1 MEAIISIVLCA
12 LAFVILI
19 ILLKIINKYI
29 FKDKIKLN
37 FLEVFIAWTVVYII
51 NIILVN
57 TNSLTAM
64 GIPIKPFY
72 DAGATKYYFS
82 LGYVIH
88 VQKPMIDEDTSI
100 EKITEFVS
108 PFDWIK

>member
-1 MEAIISIVLCA
+1 METIISIVLCI

-19 ILLKIINKYI
+19 VLLKIINKYI
-29 FKDKIKLN
+29 FKDKIKIY
-37 FLEVFIAWTVVYII
+37 FLEVFIAWTIVFII

-57 TNSLTAM
+57 TNSLTAI
-64 GIPIKPFY
+64 GIPVKPFY
-72 DAGATKYYFS
+72 DAGTTKYYFS

-88 VQKPMIDEDTSI
+88 VQKPMINEDASI

>member
-1 MEAIISIVLCA
+1 MEIVISIVLIA
-12 LAFVILI
+12 LAFI
-19 ILLKIINKYI
+19 ILLVLLKFINKCI

-37 FLEVFIAWTVVYII
+37 ILEVVISWGIVFII
-51 NIILVN
+51 NVILVN
-57 TNSLTAM
+57 TNSLNAI
-64 GIPIKPFY
+64 GIPIKPFF
-72 DAGATKYYFS
+72 DAGANKYYFS

-88 VQKPMIDEDTSI
+88 VQKPMINEDTSI

>member
-1 MEAIISIVLCA
+1 MEVMISIVLCV

-19 ILLKIINKYI
+19 VLLKIINKYL

-37 FLEVFIAWTVVYII
+37 FLEVFIAWTVVFII

-57 TNSLTAM
+57 TNCLTAV
-64 GIPIKPFY
+64 GIPVKPFY
-72 DAGATKYYFS
+72 DGGSTKYYFS

-88 VQKPMIDEDTSI
+88 VQKPLINEDTSI

-108 PFDWIK
+108 PFDWLK